1 MTVLIIGAGGTIGR
15 ACVEVLLNNTFFKSK
30 KIVAADVKLPSIS
43 SAETAALDVTNLHQ
57 VREVLNELEKSS
69 PISGVV
75 YAAGLNTTGP
85 VDSIDWSDYER
96 VMGVNLK
103 GAFHIGSV
111 VLELLRK
118 KPRTFA
124 SVFVSSTAGLMGEAG
139 GSIYCASKFGLIGF
153 TQSFAGEIAPF
164 GGRANIVCPGNVDS
178 PMLSTL
184 AEKIGVR
191 EGRSGSEVLN
201 QWMSASAFKRLISPT
216 EVAETCTWLLSNS
229 SSGVSGQTIVV
240 DGARA

>member
-1 MTVLIIGAGGTIGR
+1 MTVLVIGAGGTIGR
-15 ACVEVLLNNTFFKSK
+15 TCVEALLNNSYFKSG
-30 KIVAADVKLPSIS
+30 KIVAADLKISSIP
-43 SAETAALDVTNLHQ
+43 SAETVVLDVTNFNQ
-57 VREVLNELEKSS
+57 VKDVISELEKSS

-75 YAAGLNTTGP
+75 YAAGLNTTGL
-85 VDSIDWSDYER
+85 VDAIDWSDYER
-96 VMGVNLK
+96 VMAVNLK
-103 GAFHIGSV
+103 GAFHVGAV

-124 SVFVSSTAGLMGEAG
+124 SVFLSSTAGLIGESG

-184 AEKIGVR
+184 AEKIGAR
-191 EGRSGSEVLN
+191 EGRGGSEVLN
-201 QWMSASAFKRLISPT
+201 QWISTSAFKRLISPT
-216 EVAETCTWLLSNS
+216 EVAETCVWLLSNL